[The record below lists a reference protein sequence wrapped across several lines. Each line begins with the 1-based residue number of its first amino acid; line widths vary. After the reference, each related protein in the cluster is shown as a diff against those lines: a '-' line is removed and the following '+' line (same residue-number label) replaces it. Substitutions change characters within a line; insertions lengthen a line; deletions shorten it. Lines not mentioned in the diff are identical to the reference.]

1 MTYAE
6 TKNFSGSDQQIGY
19 LNNEDLTESECMCS
33 HQMRLQ
39 ILEVKYMGTHMTIL
53 YIETGVPSKSQAGR
67 WKRKSKYLVS
77 KLTRIFFA

>member
-53 YIETGVPSKSQAGR
+53 YIEDRSTFQISG
-67 WKRKSKYLVS
+67 WKMEEKK
-77 KLTRIFFA
+77 